1 MYAVVGIPC
10 DIKPVGKH
18 PFHAAGVKYVAAVA
32 GGARCLPLLL
42 PALGGQLPLAAALD
56 QFDGVLLT
64 GSLSNVEPQHYAG
77 AASRPGTLH
86 DPARDATTL
95 PLIGEAIARGMPL
108 LGICRGFQ
116 EINVALGGTLHQHV
130 QEQAGLADHRDLSG
144 DAPLEVSYGLAHP
157 VRLRPGSLLAQAL
170 GVDEIQV
177 NSLHQ
182 QGVATLAPG
191 LRAEAHAP
199 DGLIEAFSLP
209 DAPGWLHAVQWHPE
223 WQYDHNPA
231 SLALFTAF
239 GEACR
244 QYRQARTG
252 QPALPTPQG
261 EAR

>member
-1 MYAVVGIPC
+1 VHTAIP
-10 DIKPVGKH
+10 
-18 PFHAAGVKYVAAVA
+18 
-32 GGARCLPLLL
+32 GAIAPR
-42 PALGGQLPLAAALD
+42 
-56 QFDGVLLT
+56 
-64 GSLSNVEPQHYAG
+64 
-77 AASRPGTLH
+77 AAS
-86 DPARDATTL
+86 PA
-95 PLIGEAIARGMPL
+95 
-108 LGICRGFQ
+108 
-116 EINVALGGTLHQHV
+116 
-130 QEQAGLADHRDLSG
+130 
-144 DAPLEVSYGLAHP
+144 
-157 VRLRPGSLLAQAL
+157 
-170 GVDEIQV
+170 
-177 NSLHQ
+177 HQ

-223 WQYDHNPA
+223 WQYAHNPA

>member
-1 MYAVVGIPC
+1 MHAVVGIPC

-18 PFHAAGVKYVAAVA
+18 PFHAAGAKYIAAVA
-32 GGARCLPLLL
+32 GGAHCLPLLL
-42 PALGGQLPLAAALD
+42 PALGEALPLSAALD

-64 GSLSNVEPQHYAG
+64 GSLSNVEPWRYAG
-77 AASRPGTLH
+77 APSRADTLH

-95 PLIGEAIARGMPL
+95 PLIREVVARGMPL

-130 QEQAGLADHRDLSG
+130 QEQPGLADHRDLFG
-144 DAPLEVSYGLAHP
+144 DVPLEVSYGLSHSVQL
-157 VRLRPGSLLAQAL
+157 VRGGRLARTL
-170 GVDEIQV
+170 GVDDIQV

-191 LRAEAHAP
+191 LCAEAHAP

-209 DAPGWLHAVQWHPE
+209 DAPGWLFAVQWHPE
-223 WQYDHNPA
+223 WLYETNAA
-231 SLALFTAF
+231 SLALFEAF
-239 GEACR
+239 GAACR
-244 QYRQARTG
+244 QYRAGRTG
-252 QPALPTPQG
+252 QPASPSPQG

>member
-18 PFHAAGVKYVAAVA
+18 PFYAAGVKYVAAGYWRRPLFAAAAA
-32 GGARCLPLLL
+32 GA
-42 PALGGQLPLAAALD
+42 GGQLHAGGGAD

-64 GSLSNVEPQHYAG
+64 GSFVQCR
-77 AASRPGTLH
+77 AAALRWRSQPPRHAARPG
-86 DPARDATTL
+86 ARRHHAAADWRV
-95 PLIGEAIARGMPL
+95 IARGMPL
-108 LGICRGFQ
+108 AGHLPGFSRDQRRLGRHAASACRNKPAWPTTGF
-116 EINVALGGTLHQHV
+116 IRRRAAGGQLR
-130 QEQAGLADHRDLSG
+130 AG
-144 DAPLEVSYGLAHP
+144 
-157 VRLRPGSLLAQAL
+157 
-170 GVDEIQV
+170 
-177 NSLHQ
+177 
-182 QGVATLAPG
+182 APG
-191 LRAEAHAP
+191 AAAPRQPAGPGAGRGRDPGELTASARRGHPGPRPRAEAHAP

-223 WQYDHNPA
+223 WQYAHNPA